1 VTSQDE
7 LSERYEKERPGG
19 NVGTT
24 VRQKGRGHVWVMSVT
39 EKKKVIGEQE
49 RESELVTWRQEEGR
63 KG

>member
-1 VTSQDE
+1 
-7 LSERYEKERPGG
+7 
-19 NVGTT
+19 VGTT